1 MVHDSTYRILTV
13 LSKRSISNLQGDEMA
28 VNHAASNH
36 EQQPTNGDT
45 PNHRLSI
52 WYHPIYTNGIH
63 PEARFPRDR
72 YTKLVSKLQ
81 SDRCSSQFFFK
92 QPTEANRDE
101 LIVAHNPEYV
111 YNFLNQNLT
120 EKEIKRIGLTPWTP
134 QIIPRTLL
142 LMGGAIAALEHVLK
156 NGGIAGNLAG
166 GTHHAHYDFGSGY
179 CIFNDLAVCSL
190 LALSRYKLTKIAVI
204 DLDVHQGD
212 GTATIL
218 QDVDQV
224 LTISVHCKQN
234 FPFRKSESDY
244 DLELPA
250 NAGDEEMLETVAQAL
265 DITKQFTPELIL
277 FQAGVDGLA
286 TDALGK
292 LNISREGMKRRNE
305 MVFDFAVEHSIPT
318 VVFMGGGYSDPIDF
332 TIEAFHDLFLSAS
345 RANQQ
350 ILGKVLVPGNHL

>member
-1 MVHDSTYRILTV
+1 V
-13 LSKRSISNLQGDEMA
+13 LSISNEQGAGMSGYTVESRDHPPR
-28 VNHAASNH
+28 VNADAS
-36 EQQPTNGDT
+36 
-45 PNHRLSI
+45 NHRLSI

-72 YTKLVSKLQ
+72 YTKLVDQLNTPGHVDK
-81 SDRCSSQFFFK
+81 FIIK
-92 QPTEANRDE
+92 QPIEASRNE
-101 LIVAHNPEYV
+101 LIMAHDPYYV
-111 YNFLNQNLT
+111 DNFLNQNLT

-134 QIIPRTLL
+134 QIIPRTLF
-142 LMGGAIAALEHVLK
+142 LMGGAIAALDHVMQH
-156 NGGIAGNLAG
+156 GGIAGNMAG

-190 LALSRYKLTKIAVI
+190 LALSKYNLTKIAVV

-218 QDVDQV
+218 QHDDKV
-224 LTISVHCKQN
+224 LTISVHCQQN

-250 NAGDEEMLETVAQAL
+250 HAGDEEVLATVAEAL
-265 DITKQFTPELIL
+265 EITKQFDPELIL

-292 LNISREGMKRRNE
+292 LNISRQGMSKRNE
-305 MVFDFAVEHSIPT
+305 MVFDLAVERSIPT
-318 VVFMGGGYSDPIDF
+318 VVFMGGGYSDPIGH
-332 TIEAFHDLFLSAS
+332 TIDAFSDLFLSAS
-345 RANQQ
+345 LANQQ
-350 ILGKVLVPGNHL
+350 ILSKADTEQLDSEK

>member
-1 MVHDSTYRILTV
+1 MSGYTVESRGDSPR
-13 LSKRSISNLQGDEMA
+13 
-28 VNHAASNH
+28 VNA
-36 EQQPTNGDT
+36 DT
-45 PNHRLSI
+45 SNHRLSI

-72 YTKLVSKLQ
+72 YTKLVDQLNTPEHVDK
-81 SDRCSSQFFFK
+81 FIIK
-92 QPTEANRDE
+92 QPTEASRNE
-101 LIVAHNPEYV
+101 LIMAHDPYYV
-111 YNFLNQNLT
+111 DNFLNQNLT

-134 QIIPRTLL
+134 QIIPRTLF
-142 LMGGAIAALEHVLK
+142 LMGGAIAALDHVMEH
-156 NGGIAGNLAG
+156 GGIAGNMAG

-190 LALSRYKLTKIAVI
+190 LALSKYNLTKIAVV

-218 QDVDQV
+218 QHDDRV
-224 LTISVHCKQN
+224 LTISVHCQQN

-250 NAGDEEMLETVAQAL
+250 HAGDEEILSMVARALE
-265 DITKQFTPELIL
+265 ITKQFDPELIL

-292 LNISREGMKRRNE
+292 LNISRQGMSKRNE
-305 MVFDFAVEHSIPT
+305 MVFDLAVERSIPT
-318 VVFMGGGYSDPIDF
+318 VVFMGGGYSDPIGH
-332 TIEAFHDLFLSAS
+332 TIDAFSDLFLSAS
-345 RANQQ
+345 LANQQ
-350 ILGKVLVPGNHL
+350 ILSKVDSEQSDSKK